1 MTTKKTTTSA
11 AIDPAAVTKEIEG
24 MVASGRKTLQ
34 DAFMNGTEAAEK
46 AFKSN
51 SETFKTNYEKAVAEG
66 KSGFEKAIKTLEGS
80 QFYDKNSAEAFV
92 KASNAAV
99 EKSEKIGAALIDFG
113 TGRLQDVFNVAKSI
127 AETEDVTKAVEI
139 QTEFA
144 RTSMQNYVSEMGK
157 FNSLVADAA
166 KSVMEPFGAQ
176 YAASLDMFSKQA

>member
-1 MTTKKTTTSA
+1 MTTKKTTTNA

-24 MVASGRKTLQ
+24 MVASGRKSLQ

-46 AFKSN
+46 AFKSS

-99 EKSEKIGAALIDFG
+99 EKSEKIGATLIDLS
-113 TGRLQDVFNVAKSI
+113 TGRLQEAFAAAKSI
-127 AETEDVTKAVEI
+127 AETEDMTKAVEL

-144 RTSMQNYVSEMGK
+144 RTYVQNYVSDMGK
-157 FNSLVADAA
+157 FNSLIADAA

-176 YAASLDMFSKQA
+176 YTAGIDMFSKQA